1 MDEREDF
8 YLFLLNKGLGEQTS
22 DKYARLVSAIEG
34 DPLKHYT
41 QTQAGGKASVG
52 TLTPLRAA
60 IQWWLRY
67 GDVPEEDVSL
77 YLPPMKGHKGLQRS
91 GLEADQLKVF
101 QTRLIAVPEPS
112 RTILQLL
119 PETGLRISEI
129 VSLKGSNIQR
139 AGKHT
144 VLRFSGKGQKIR
156 TVPLNKNAMG
166 IWREYQ
172 QSGHAPTIKPNGYI
186 FPGKKPN
193 THITARAITHH
204 TGRMAALEPSLG
216 GLSPHV
222 LRHTFATRAI
232 QKGAS
237 VAHVMQLLGHSNI
250 ATTQRY
256 LHPTLSD
263 LASIVDAF

>member
-1 MDEREDF
+1 
-8 YLFLLNKGLGEQTS
+8 
-22 DKYARLVSAIEG
+22 VI
-34 DPLKHYT
+34 
-41 QTQAGGKASVG
+41 
-52 TLTPLRAA
+52 
-60 IQWWLRY
+60 
-67 GDVPEEDVSL
+67 L

-91 GLEADQLKVF
+91 GLESDQMEAFL
-101 QTRLIAVPEPS
+101 TRLVMTPEPS
-112 RTILQLL
+112 RTILRLL

-129 VSLKGSNIQR
+129 VSLKGNNLQR

-144 VLRFSGKGQKIR
+144 VFRFSGKGQKIR
-156 TVPLNKNAMG
+156 TVPLNKNALS
-166 IWREYQ
+166 IWRDYKK
-172 QSGHAPTIKPNGYI
+172 SGYAPTIKPHTYL
-186 FPGKKPN
+186 FSGKKPN
-193 THITARAITHH
+193 THITARAVTHH
-204 TGRMAALEPSLG
+204 TAKIAALEPLLG